1 MREKAP
7 SEGLE
12 TEQAEN
18 ETVSAPDREMIS
30 PRWSNLL
37 FAITLASLLI
47 YFSFQTLQLMVQRS
61 ELSAVKSSQESAL
74 QAAQK
79 VEEQFKAVMTKLDE
93 LAKQGHAGAKMVLDS
108 LQTASSGPP
117 AKPGQ

>member
-1 MREKAP
+1 VENDLP
-7 SEGLE
+7 QTE
-12 TEQAEN
+12 TRSLAE
-18 ETVSAPDREMIS
+18 TAVTA
-30 PRWSNLL
+30 PRWSNLP
-37 FAITLASLLI
+37 FAITLAALLI

-108 LQTASSGPP
+108 LQSAAAPGSKSG
-117 AKPGQ
+117 Q